1 MRLVYQTA
9 HRVIVW
15 LGASSDE
22 INWLFE
28 WMNILDQNVLT
39 IAHPHTLS
47 TWKNEWLR
55 LVSCIHGRPPPIHIG
70 QALLILLR
78 REWFY
83 RVWVIQEAA
92 HAKSAII
99 TCGYNEVN
107 SRAFIVM
114 PSLLDIV
121 CVKNAQA
128 RLEILPGVLRETSL
142 SLGESSQQLLTLLQ
156 RFGRSESS
164 DPRDIIYALVGLS
177 ENTSSELLQPDYQLR
192 VGEVIQRAVAFF
204 MIQKHDL
211 SMDTPLHSLPTWGID
226 DLLDSLHD
234 LTLSVFQWATEHA
247 RDVLLYDLIIIQS
260 RNNGSDAQG
269 IQRYT
274 SCTGTYGPPIMVAIK
289 KGNFA
294 LFELLLTISEIN
306 FELRDSTGK
315 TALSL
320 AVEQGNLKIV
330 SLILQKKADIN
341 SRDSDDRAATPL
353 WNAAACGNLE
363 MARLL
368 IERGADTKLV
378 ANDTGSE
385 ATLLWVA
392 ASRGHTKLVMYL
404 LEVGV
409 EVEIAAGA
417 TTELLKDSVGTKI
430 LLWAATCGG
439 HTEAVRALAILG
451 TDLDS
456 LSSSFWVPPIWVAAS
471 LGYADIVDL
480 LAKHG
485 ANIEA
490 RDGYYGMT
498 PYLRAAEQKMP
509 EVMKVLIKYGANTSA
524 KAFHCGKSA
533 LIKSLSQERRVMELV
548 SQWPPSQ
555 TSFTFE
561 HYFQSGET
569 SMQWPF
575 RGTLQK
581 LLCETVGS
589 CSSGF
594 KAAMS
599 TGASIAPTVASGT
612 TARTSIPLPFV
623 DCQVVKEKLLK
634 YVNGYHQLTKDVHIT
649 VESSSSTLQPQ
660 KKPLLSEQMPW
671 EFYLLRLHLNDEPGT
686 LWNSSLCAIFHECLI
701 TSPGVGRI
709 TASEYA
715 ARIDDVFWKYYR
727 PFDPLLQFREDRV
740 TSGYLLHVWSIF
752 IELGKRVPHDNP
764 AQEKLVELLKELIL
778 LPPFEAWTWEVCLT
792 IYFLIH
798 PKHYLA
804 MV

>member
-28 WMNILDQNVLT
+28 WMNILDQKVLT

-55 LVSCIHGRPPPIHIG
+55 LVSSIHGRPPPIHISE
-70 QALLILLR
+70 ALLILLR

-142 SLGESSQQLLTLLQ
+142 SLGGSGQQLLTLLQ

-192 VGEVIQRAVAFF
+192 VQEVIQRAVAFF

-211 SMDTPLHSLPTWGID
+211 SMETPLHLLPTWSID
-226 DLLDSLHD
+226 DLLDSLYD
-234 LTLSVFQWATEHA
+234 LTLRVFQWATEHA
-247 RDVLLYDLIIIQS
+247 QDVLLYDLIIQS
-260 RNNGSDAQG
+260 QNNGSDAQG

-274 SCTGTYGPPIMVAIK
+274 SCTGTHGPSIMVAIK

-294 LFELLLTISEIN
+294 LFELLLTIPEIN
-306 FELRDSTGK
+306 FEPRDSTGK

-330 SLILQKKADIN
+330 SLLLEKNADIN

-353 WNAAACGNLE
+353 WNAAACGHLE
-363 MARLL
+363 MVKLL
-368 IERGADTKLV
+368 IQRGADTELV

-385 ATLLWVA
+385 ATVLWVA
-392 ASRGHTKLVMYL
+392 ASRGHTNLVMYL
-404 LEVGV
+404 LDVGV
-409 EVEIAAGA
+409 KFEIAAGA
-417 TTELLKDSVGTKI
+417 TAERLKDSVGTKI

-490 RDGYYGMT
+490 RDGYYGIT
-498 PYLRAAEQKMP
+498 PYLRAAEQNLP
-509 EVMKVLIKYGANTSA
+509 EVMEVLIKYGANTSA
-524 KAFHCGKSA
+524 EAFHCGKSA
-533 LIKSLSQERRVMELV
+533 LIKSLSQELRVMELI

-575 RGTLQK
+575 RGILQK

-599 TGASIAPTVASGT
+599 TGASIASTAASGT
-612 TARTSIPLPFV
+612 IARTSIPPSFV
-623 DCQVVKEKLLK
+623 DCQVVKEQLLRD
-634 YVNGYHQLTKDVHIT
+634 VNGDHQLTKEAHIT
-649 VESSSSTLQPQ
+649 AESSFSTLQPQ
-660 KKPLLSEQMPW
+660 KKPLLSEHMPW

-701 TSPGVGRI
+701 TSPGVGKI

-727 PFDPLLQFREDRV
+727 PFDPLLQFREERV
-740 TSGYLLHVWSIF
+740 LFGYLLHVWTIF
-752 IELGKRVPHDNP
+752 IELGKRIPHDNP
-764 AQEKLVELLKELIL
+764 AQEKLVELFKELIL
-778 LPPFEAWTWEVCLT
+778 LPPFEVRTWEVGLT
-792 IYFLIH
+792 IYVLIY
-798 PKHYLA
+798 PKHYSV